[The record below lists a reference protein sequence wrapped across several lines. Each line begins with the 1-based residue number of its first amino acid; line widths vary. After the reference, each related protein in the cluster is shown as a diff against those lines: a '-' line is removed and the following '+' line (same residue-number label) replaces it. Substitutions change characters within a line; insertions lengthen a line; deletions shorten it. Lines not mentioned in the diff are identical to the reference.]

1 MPVRI
6 IQGADSQEILRDE
19 SFRSQW
25 ALLYE
30 SCPWATGLQ
39 SPGFVIPWCRAY
51 GGRYRILLICEFSSS
66 RELIGLLPVAIEN
79 ASGQAT
85 LPGAHQAEYKTWLA
99 LPSNSRS
106 FIERGL
112 HLLAQETDIRS
123 LSFRYLA
130 PGTPVDWVRNSRESA
145 WICEVE
151 KDPRPIIRV
160 ADAAEVTAYLGK
172 KNSLKSTKS
181 KWNRLKRLGEI
192 RFEHLVNASELAP
205 IFDRLISYYESR
217 QGAMYGK
224 RAFHDDPAK
233 KPFHLALLQEPNL
246 LHVTVL
252 KAGGEI
258 VSAAFGF
265 VSRDTY
271 SLAMSMFSPAHAHHS
286 PVTLHFLLL
295 VEQLHKQGFAVLDL
309 TAGTDPFKERFAS
322 DYDSVQVLSWYA
334 NRRVWAK
341 RKVRQQGESL
351 VRRALHAWGIAPHAA
366 RLRLQQ
372 LLRAPLRT
380 SGAGLARICSPL
392 FRSFRCPAA
401 FATYANGPVDEIND
415 RLPAAASQQLRG
427 ADHLEQS
434 Q

>member
-1 MPVRI
+1 
-6 IQGADSQEILRDE
+6 
-19 SFRSQW
+19 
-25 ALLYE
+25 
-30 SCPWATGLQ
+30 
-39 SPGFVIPWCRAY
+39 
-51 GGRYRILLICEFSSS
+51 
-66 RELIGLLPVAIEN
+66 
-79 ASGQAT
+79 
-85 LPGAHQAEYKTWLA
+85 
-99 LPSNSRS
+99 
-106 FIERGL
+106 
-112 HLLAQETDIRS
+112 
-123 LSFRYLA
+123 
-130 PGTPVDWVRNSRESA
+130 
-145 WICEVE
+145 
-151 KDPRPIIRV
+151 
-160 ADAAEVTAYLGK
+160 
-172 KNSLKSTKS
+172 
-181 KWNRLKRLGEI
+181 
-192 RFEHLVNASELAP
+192 
-205 IFDRLISYYESR
+205 
-217 QGAMYGK
+217 
-224 RAFHDDPAK
+224 
-233 KPFHLALLQEPNL
+233 
-246 LHVTVL
+246 
-252 KAGGEI
+252 
-258 VSAAFGF
+258 
-265 VSRDTY
+265 
-271 SLAMSMFSPAHAHHS
+271 MFSPAHAHHS

-341 RKVRQQGESL
+341 RQVRQQGESL